1 MYERVA
7 QFLKMLILK
16 ICLLIINLLKHIE
29 AITQRVNYSKNNY

>member
-16 ICLLIINLLKHIE
+16 ISLPIINLLKYIK
-29 AITQRVNYSKNNY
+29 AILKE